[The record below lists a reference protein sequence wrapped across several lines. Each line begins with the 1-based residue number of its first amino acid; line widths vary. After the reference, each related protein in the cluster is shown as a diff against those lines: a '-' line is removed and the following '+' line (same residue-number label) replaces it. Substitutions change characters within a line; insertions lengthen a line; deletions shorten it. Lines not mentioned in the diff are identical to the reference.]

1 MSTTAVV
8 FDVTRKISG
17 SRQLKE
23 LSYSTQ
29 SEILRATFTSG
40 DVYDYFAVPETVAA
54 VGLVAACGDN
64 FSIGSWFHK
73 AVKGGGYKYER
84 VAKSLEPDFSVDNL
98 TPEEYRAVIAQR
110 VRS

>member
-1 MSTTAVV
+1 MSTVV

-29 SEILRATFTSG
+29 TETLRATFTSG
-40 DVYDYFAVPETVAA
+40 DIYDYAAVPETVAA
-54 VGLVAACGDN
+54 VGLVAATGDN

-73 AVKGGGYKYER
+73 AIKGGGYKYEKVSQR
-84 VAKSLEPDFSVDNL
+84 LEPDFSSDNL

>member
-1 MSTTAVV
+1 MSTV

-23 LSYSTQ
+23 LAYSTQ

-40 DVYDYFAVPETVAA
+40 DVYDYFSVPDTVVA
-54 VGLVAACGDN
+54 VGLVTACGDN

-73 AVKGGGYKYER
+73 AIKVGGYEFKR
-84 VAKSLEPDFSVDNL
+84 VVKRIEPDYSASDL
-98 TPEEYRAVIAQR
+98 TLEEYQAEISRRIQ
-110 VRS
+110 S

>member
-1 MSTTAVV
+1 MSTTIV

-73 AVKGGGYKYER
+73 AVKVGGYQYEK
-84 VAKSLEPDFSVDNL
+84 VSKKLEPDFSTENL
-98 TPEEYRAVIAQR
+98 TLEEYRAEIARR